1 VAGTI
6 DLGGAPEQAVTDGAG
21 HIYVDI
27 EDKGQ
32 IAVVDARA
40 MSVTARYDLGSAT
53 LAPAGL
59 AFDVKNRILF
69 AACRNPA
76 SMVILN
82 ADTGKILATLPIG
95 TGVDGAVFNPN
106 TMEAF
111 SSQGDG
117 TLTVV
122 KESSPTSF
130 AIEQTVQT
138 QVGAKTLTLDGKTN
152 RVLLIAA
159 EYGPPPAPSQ
169 QPPPAGGRGGRGGRG
184 PAIPGSFSILVVGRQ

>member
-1 VAGTI
+1 MI
-6 DLGGAPEQAVTDGAG
+6 SKRAPGMASAQART
-21 HIYVDI
+21 
-27 EDKGQ
+27 
-32 IAVVDARA
+32 
-40 MSVTARYDLGSAT
+40 
-53 LAPAGL
+53 
-59 AFDVKNRILF
+59 
-69 AACRNPA
+69 
-76 SMVILN
+76 
-82 ADTGKILATLPIG
+82 IG

-159 EYGPPPAPSQ
+159 EYGPPPAPSE
-169 QPPPAGGRGGRGGRG
+169 QPPPAGGRGGRGGRR